1 VRACVQPVDARR
13 VAAARRQFA
22 AAADD
27 GGGAAGGARDGL
39 GWRGRFFA
47 DAAAAGGGRNGG
59 DVTTPAHPAVAALP
73 PPGAD
78 AALSAPLRAALGLAP
93 GAPDPLAERAAR
105 FGPPPALGDGGDA
118 AAAAAAATP
127 GGGLHALRCNRA
139 YADNG
144 ALSAIVAS
152 FDAGCAGHGR
162 DGAVGL
168 FHLPAPLAD
177 ALLLTPLFLPPP
189 PPPPPPA

>member
-1 VRACVQPVDARR
+1 LYLSYIYIYIYIYYRAQASEGSLFSFDRLS
-13 VAAARRQFA
+13 
-22 AAADD
+22 DE
-27 GGGAAGGARDGL
+27 
-39 GWRGRFFA
+39 
-47 DAAAAGGGRNGG
+47 GG
-59 DVTTPAHPAVAALP
+59 DA
-73 PPGAD
+73 
-78 AALSAPLRAALGLAP
+78 
-93 GAPDPLAERAAR
+93 
-105 FGPPPALGDGGDA
+105 A

-189 PPPPPPA
+189 PPPPPPPPA